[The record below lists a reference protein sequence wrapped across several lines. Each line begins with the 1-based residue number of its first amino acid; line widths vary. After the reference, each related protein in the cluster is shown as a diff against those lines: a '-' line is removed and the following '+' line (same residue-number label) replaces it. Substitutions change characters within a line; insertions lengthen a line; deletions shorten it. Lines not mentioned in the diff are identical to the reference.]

1 MKKLLLIFVFA
12 LCTKINLQ
20 AQTPVAATA
29 TIKGLVIDS
38 ASKKPQD
45 YITAVLKKDNV
56 GIKTALTEPN
66 GTFTM
71 NKVSNGKYELV
82 IVAMGF
88 KAKTIAVEITEPKV
102 YELGKLLIAAQDN
115 KLDEVNITAAKP
127 VIKQE
132 IDRISYDIQAD
143 PESKVSTV
151 LDMIRK
157 IPLLSVDAD
166 DKIQL
171 KGSGNYKILINGK
184 PSSLV
189 ARNPSDVF
197 KSMPASNIEK
207 IEVITTPPAKYD
219 SEGLA
224 GIINIITKK
233 NIDAG
238 YNGSIN
244 LRESFPTGGPGV
256 SGSLTVKQGKLGVSA
271 YGGIGNYK
279 SPLTPFGSSR
289 TTTGTIPTSLI
300 QNGENSYN
308 GRFTYGSAELSYEID
323 TLNLITGEFSL
334 NRSDDNNFGS
344 QTSSLMQS
352 GIPSQ
357 GYRLI
362 NTGDQLWTGVDLS
375 MNYQLGFHSNK
386 ERLLTF
392 SYKMSNST
400 ENSLSDLD
408 IQNRFNYDP
417 TTFPNYNQYNKGKSM
432 EQTIQADYVHP
443 LNKKL
448 NLEGGIK
455 AILRDNTSNFEF
467 NNQNAAGQFVL
478 DPARSND
485 YDNHQNVYGLYN
497 SYQYNLTNWGFKAGV
512 RAELTT
518 INADFVSQA
527 TNLNKNFMNII
538 PTVSVN
544 RKFKDM
550 SSLNFGYT
558 QRIERPG
565 IWELNPF
572 VDRSNPNFES
582 TGNPDLKPVLS
593 NSFEMNYSRFKKGS
607 INIGLS
613 YAFANNTVQNVSTY
627 NEATKITRS
636 YFVNTGKDKKIGANM
651 NINYPFTSTL
661 NLTLGGNMNYV
672 WLQGIVNGVEVKNDG
687 LRGYVYGYLSYKL
700 DTAGNHQ
707 LGFNYGR
714 RVDRPYYQDLNPFF
728 APLDKFTY
736 YVGNPFLRP
745 AFTHSF
751 EVSHSYKNR
760 LTTTFA
766 YSKAKDEVNETIEIV
781 DGTYYSR
788 PANVG
793 SKDIFSVSLNANFD
807 LAKWLSLNFYGE
819 YVYMKS
825 STNFYT

>member
-1 MKKLLLIFVFA
+1 MKKLLLIFVLSLCSNIA
-12 LCTKINLQ
+12 LH
-20 AQTPVAATA
+20 AQTPVAASA

-45 YITAVLKKDNV
+45 YITAALKKDNV

-66 GTFTM
+66 GTFTL
-71 NKVSNGKYELV
+71 NKVAPGKYELV

-88 KAKTIAVEITEPKV
+88 KAKIIAVEVTENKV
-102 YELGKLLIAAQDN
+102 YDLGKLSIAAQDN
-115 KLDEVNITAAKP
+115 KLDEVSITAAKP

-151 LDMIRK
+151 LDMMRK

-244 LRESFPTGGPGV
+244 IRESFPTGGPGG
-256 SGSLTVKQGKLGVSA
+256 SGSITIKQDKLGISA
-271 YGGIGNYK
+271 YGGVSKYK
-279 SPLTPFGSSR
+279 SPLSPFGSTR
-289 TTTGTIPTSLI
+289 ITTGATPTTLV
-300 QNGENSYN
+300 QDGQNSYTGN
-308 GRFTYGSAELSYEID
+308 YVYGSTELSYEID

-334 NRSDDNNFGS
+334 NNSKDKNYGE
-344 QTSSLMQS
+344 QSSNLMQGS
-352 GIPSQ
+352 VPAQ
-357 GYRLI
+357 GYRLV
-362 NTGDQLWTGVDLS
+362 NNGDQRWKGLDLS
-375 MNYQLGFHSNK
+375 VNYQLGFHSNK

-392 SYKMSNST
+392 SYKMSRST
-400 ENSLSDLD
+400 ENSLTDLD
-408 IQNRFNYDP
+408 IQNRLNYDP
-417 TTFPNYNQYNKGKSM
+417 ITFPNYNQFNQGKST

-448 NLEGGIK
+448 NLEGGLK
-455 AILRDNTSNFEF
+455 AILRDNSSDFAY
-467 NNQNAAGQFVL
+467 NNQTPLGTYVI
-478 DPARSND
+478 DPARSNN

-497 SYQYNLTNWGFKAGV
+497 SYQYNLTNWGFKAGI

-518 INADFVSQA
+518 INADFISQA
-527 TNLNKNFMNII
+527 TNLDKNFMNII

-607 INIGLS
+607 INLGLS

-636 YFVNTGKDKKIGANM
+636 YFVNTGKDKKLGANM
-651 NINYPFTSTL
+651 NINYPFTPSL

-672 WLQGIVNGVEVKNDG
+672 WLEGIVNGLEVKNDG
-687 LRGYVYGYLSYKL
+687 LRGYVYGYLTYKL
-700 DTAGNHQ
+700 EKGWRFGGN
-707 LGFNYGR
+707 F
-714 RVDRPYYQDLNPFF
+714 
-728 APLDKFTY
+728 
-736 YVGNPFLRP
+736 
-745 AFTHSF
+745 
-751 EVSHSYKNR
+751 SYNSAWISLQGK
-760 LTTTFA
+760 
-766 YSKAKDEVNETIEIV
+766 
-781 DGTYYSR
+781 SR
-788 PANVG
+788 
-793 SKDIFSVSLNANFD
+793 S
-807 LAKWLSLNFYGE
+807 
-819 YVYMKS
+819 
-825 STNFYT
+825 NFYTGFSGSKELIKDKLTLSGSVNNPFNKFRTWENNTTGANFTQSSYGQNYWRRFSTSLSWKFGKLTDGVKKNQRGISNDDVKGGGGGKG